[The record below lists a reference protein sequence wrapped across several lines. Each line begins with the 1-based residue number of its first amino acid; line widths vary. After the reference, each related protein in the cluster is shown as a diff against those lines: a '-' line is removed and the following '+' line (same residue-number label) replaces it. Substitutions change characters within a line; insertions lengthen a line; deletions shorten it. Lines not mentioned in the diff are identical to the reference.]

1 MRLIV
6 PLPLPILTTTGN
18 QVSDAGL
25 HPHGPHPHSPDCT
38 PASLKW
44 AGVRQGLGV
53 VSHPPNRFSPPS
65 GVLTLTGRG
74 EEQEATWQS

>member
-1 MRLIV
+1 MRLTPTPSTITNSS
-6 PLPLPILTTTGN
+6 LSSSI
-18 QVSDAGL
+18 
-25 HPHGPHPHSPDCT
+25 CT

-53 VSHPPNRFSPPS
+53 VSHPPNQFSPPS
-65 GVLTLTGRG
+65 GGLTLIGRG